1 MQLNPPDTYSKSP
14 QCISMEMRQCSW
26 SLRALSCW
34 CDEHPHLWSCLWI
47 WWCEK
52 YFCRHISSNV
62 LLEPLEHVLWLFMD
76 VLFWSEFVRCVWLRD
91 VLDLLRV
98 GHTSF
103 LASSTSPAKG
113 YNVGKWK
120 WNIRRTTYHSMLSSA
135 SSSLQPICLCLYLS
149 LSMLCV
155 IHGGGKAQKNAKS
168 INKKILKMFIIK
180 LTAYEILNEST

>member
-1 MQLNPPDTYSKSP
+1 MQINPSDTYSKSP

-34 CDEHPHLWSCLWI
+34 YDEHPHLWSCIWI

-120 WNIRRTTYHSMLSSA
+120 WNIRRTTYYTTYIAYAVFCSWVLCSQSVYVY
-135 SSSLQPICLCLYLS
+135 ICLCLC
-149 LSMLCV
+149 CV
-155 IHGGGKAQKNAKS
+155 SFMVEAKH
-168 INKKILKMFIIK
+168 KKK
-180 LTAYEILNEST
+180 TRNQ